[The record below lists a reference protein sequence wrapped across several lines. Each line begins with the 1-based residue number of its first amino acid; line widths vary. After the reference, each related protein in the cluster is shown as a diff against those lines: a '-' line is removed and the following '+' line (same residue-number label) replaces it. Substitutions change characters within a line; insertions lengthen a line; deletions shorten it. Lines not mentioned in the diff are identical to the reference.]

1 MLNLWNISKSQ
12 AESKFG
18 HYSQSPQP
26 TKRSRTTSPQPPLAA
41 TRPLSVK
48 SLKLSFGGYDGV
60 RVGEAAHPGPR
71 HARRLH
77 RSIAQTPKS
86 HLERAHP
93 IDLHKAIE
101 VNEEHSAS
109 GQKVH
114 SLGLRQFQKAC
125 IFKKIAKE
133 DKKVAYFQCPYCCKG
148 LLNRPDG
155 NRPTTWLIKKS
166 KLHHLKT
173 CKKIPK
179 DFVANNLKRYKG
191 DAMIKQTGN
200 WTLFQSRRR
209 ETFVKSAVKRAAKK
223 GQDAFELKCKIPFS
237 AAKAASSK
245 KRVVLWC
252 RKGRRTTLHKG
263 WEKCV
268 GQVEEGSV
276 TPGIHWWEAMRRA
289 NGWKKTLQAT
299 ETDDVTARI
308 LKKSERARVKKSALK
323 LLRLRRGCLTCL
335 VAPNSLGK
343 RFLAG
348 PSM

>member
-1 MLNLWNISKSQ
+1 M
-12 AESKFG
+12 
-18 HYSQSPQP
+18 
-26 TKRSRTTSPQPPLAA
+26 
-41 TRPLSVK
+41 
-48 SLKLSFGGYDGV
+48 
-60 RVGEAAHPGPR
+60 
-71 HARRLH
+71 
-77 RSIAQTPKS
+77 
-86 HLERAHP
+86 
-93 IDLHKAIE
+93 
-101 VNEEHSAS
+101 
-109 GQKVH
+109 
-114 SLGLRQFQKAC
+114 
-125 IFKKIAKE
+125 
-133 DKKVAYFQCPYCCKG
+133 
-148 LLNRPDG
+148 NRPDG
-155 NRPTTWLIKKS
+155 NRPTNWLIKKS

-191 DAMIKQTGN
+191 DAMIKQTRN

-223 GQDAFELKCKIPFS
+223 GHDAFELKCKIPFS

-323 LLRLRRGCLTCL
+323 LLRPRRGCLTCL

-343 RFLAG
+343 RFLAC